1 MDWRNNKWSQYRA
14 FFSFK
19 KKKNKKQKKIEKKIA
34 EYNAV
39 PVKTFINESYFL
51 YDKSFLI
58 KKAFV
63 TAINK
68 TMSIYGSFSHFFGKT
83 TEKEIK
89 LLDASNFLKFFI
101 ERKVLKK
108 DLKFQLA
115 YISEKNTKIKDNK
128 IHNFSI
134 TRLG

>member
-1 MDWRNNKWSQYRA
+1 MVSVQS
-14 FFSFK
+14 FFFLQK
-19 KKKNKKQKKIEKKIA
+19 KKIYIYIYIEEKIA

-39 PVKTFINESYFL
+39 SVKNFINESYFL
-51 YDKSFLI
+51 YNKSFLI
-58 KKAFV
+58 KKTFV

-115 YISEKNTKIKDNK
+115 YISGKNPEIKDNK

-134 TRLG
+134 TQLG